1 MFTTV
6 VFFVILGVLV
16 IVHEFGHFIAA
27 KNSGVRIERFF
38 IGFGK
43 KLFSVK
49 KNGTEYGISAL
60 PLGGYVKLAGDNYDE
75 YKGAPDEYLAQPV
88 HKRFWIIFCGP
99 LLNYALG
106 FLSFWVIFFVG
117 YPTITNKV
125 GGVLD
130 GYGAQAAGITVGD
143 RITSIEGVT
152 VKTWDDIQKTIY
164 ANRQKAELKIGILR
178 KEKPET
184 LTVGLKQ
191 SSQPDALG
199 QKRSLGLI
207 GIKPDMEETIIERY
221 GFFESAY
228 YGFKKTIDMTVMTY
242 RALWLMITRQLSIR
256 ESVTGPV
263 GMFIITSEVTKLG
276 MIALLHWIAL
286 LSVSLGLFNLLP
298 FPALDGGHI
307 ALLFLEKIRGR
318 GLSRRSDD
326 VFNRIGF
333 GFIILI
339 AAAVFFNDVIRYE
352 LPGKLVQVL
361 DKATHFIKK

>member
-1 MFTTV
+1 
-6 VFFVILGVLV
+6 
-16 IVHEFGHFIAA
+16 
-27 KNSGVRIERFF
+27 
-38 IGFGK
+38 
-43 KLFSVK
+43 
-49 KNGTEYGISAL
+49 
-60 PLGGYVKLAGDNYDE
+60 
-75 YKGAPDEYLAQPV
+75 
-88 HKRFWIIFCGP
+88 
-99 LLNYALG
+99 
-106 FLSFWVIFFVG
+106 VIFFVG

-130 GYGAQAAGITVGD
+130 GYGAQAAGIMAGD
-143 RITSIEGVT
+143 RITTIEGVN

-178 KEKPET
+178 SDKQEI
-184 LTVGLKQ
+184 LSVGLKQ
-191 SSQPDALG
+191 TTQPDALG
-199 QKRSLGLI
+199 QKRNLGLI
-207 GIKPDMEETIIERY
+207 GIKPDTEETIIERY

-228 YGFKKTIDMTVMTY
+228 HGFRKTIDMTVMTY
-242 RALWLMITRQLSIR
+242 RALWLMITRQLSVR

-333 GFIILI
+333 GFIILV
-339 AAAVFFNDVIRYE
+339 AAAVFFNDVVRYE

-361 DKATHFIKK
+361 DKATHLLKK